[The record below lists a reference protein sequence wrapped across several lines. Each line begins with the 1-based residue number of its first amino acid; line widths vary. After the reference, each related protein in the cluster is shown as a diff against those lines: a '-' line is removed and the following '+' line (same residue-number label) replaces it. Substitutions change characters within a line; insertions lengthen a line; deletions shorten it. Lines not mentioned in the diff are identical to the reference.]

1 MLCIAI
7 VFSSLFSGRRVNGLA
22 LLPNATATTETT
34 TTTTTTTA
42 TSATT
47 STISPTTTTA
57 TTGSKIFSFSK
68 IVWFSLNNT
77 KNQTQ
82 PNGNVSANSQQGS
95 KTVDEN
101 EIYIG
106 MGIFG
111 FFIIIIVIIFL
122 KNIKQ

>member
-1 MLCIAI
+1 MLCIAF

-22 LLPNATATTETT
+22 LLPNASLLPNSTTMETSTT
-34 TTTTTTTA
+34 TTTTTTDA
-42 TSATT
+42 TS
-47 STISPTTTTA
+47 TTTA

-68 IVWFSLNNT
+68 ILWFSVNFT

-101 EIYIG
+101 EIFIG